1 MKFANVGCRGGRK
14 TGVLGENP
22 SEPAC
27 VSQNSRELFGP
38 ENISGRFSGVFLGSR
53 KVFLAIPESVPN
65 CLPIFFGN
73 LFVLP
78 ATIMR
83 LELERLFLNA
93 ALLLQ
98 LLIFQAENCNCK
110 INLHVNAVLKNR
122 FQHRYY

>member
-1 MKFANVGCRGGRK
+1 MLVVAEGGKPEYSEKIPQSRRAFLKTPENFSGPKTFRGVFR
-14 TGVLGENP
+14 VFF
-22 SEPAC
+22 S
-27 VSQNSRELFGP
+27 GP
-38 ENISGRFSGVFLGSR
+38 EKCFS
-53 KVFLAIPESVPN
+53 ESVPN

-122 FQHRYY
+122 FQRRYY